1 MLFCIS
7 VKIEIPCRTRRLI
20 FNPTNL
26 FSLTITSFH
35 QRFAADPHNFL
46 VGFWS
51 ESNLTTLLKVLP
63 ADLLQAGLVVGDVA
77 HVALLLLAVGALHDG
92 VRLHGLDQVL
102 LGHTQLA

>member
-1 MLFCIS
+1 M
-7 VKIEIPCRTRRLI
+7 
-20 FNPTNL
+20 
-26 FSLTITSFH
+26 FSLTIARFY
-35 QRFAADPHNFL
+35 QRFATNFYNFL
-46 VGFWS
+46 GSFWI
-51 ESNLTTLLKVLP
+51 ESDLTTLLKVLP